1 MTATVI
7 TEEPPVEAHRV
18 ESVTAADG
26 TPLALHQWIPKNP
39 KAAVFYVHGLQSHA
53 GWLFETGPELARR
66 QIAVYAPDR
75 RGSGSSGGPRG
86 HLPSSAAVLDDYTA
100 HFEAV
105 RARHPEH
112 LPVTAVGQSFGG
124 SVLAALL
131 ATGRISPDGVVLC
144 APALGQQQARHG
156 QEGVRRLRTLQGHRT
171 SPVTLKDEDYTRQQ
185 PYLAFMA
192 NDHAMLRQ
200 ITDGFRAVMAE
211 LELLY
216 TEGPRWDIGS
226 PAAPVHFA
234 RPERD
239 PIIDLDT
246 ARSTLARMCPDTVD
260 AHFDA
265 DSHYLEFSPVRAQ
278 FWDWL
283 ADVALRTP
291 KAPAPPTD
299 AAAIA
304 GAAAPAGHRTQPA
317 ACPGGPR

>member
-7 TEEPPVEAHRV
+7 TEERPAGLYYAET
-18 ESVTAADG
+18 VTAADG
-26 TPLALHQWIPKNP
+26 IPLALHQWIPENP

-75 RGSGSSGGPRG
+75 RGSGASGGPRG
-86 HLPSSAAVLDDYTA
+86 HLTSATAALDDYTA
-100 HFEAV
+100 HFETV
-105 RARHPEH
+105 RARHPAG

-124 SVLAALL
+124 SLLAALL
-131 ATGRISPDGVVLC
+131 ATGRIAPNGVVLC

-156 QEGVRRLRTLQGHRT
+156 REGVRHLRTLHGHRG
-171 SPVTLKDEDYTRQQ
+171 SPVTLKDEDYTGEQR
-185 PYLAFMA
+185 YLTFMA

-200 ITDGFRAVMAE
+200 VTDGFRAVMAE

-216 TEGPRWDIGS
+216 TEGAWWDFGS
-226 PAAPVHFA
+226 APVPVHFA

-239 PIIDLDT
+239 PIIDLDA
-246 ARSTLARMCPDTVD
+246 ARSTLARMCPDAVD

-265 DSHYLEFSPVRAQ
+265 DRHYLEFSPVRGQ

-283 ADVALRTP
+283 AGVAARTG
-291 KAPAPPTD
+291 AVAPTD
-299 AAAIA
+299 PT
-304 GAAAPAGHRTQPA
+304 APVCHGTQVVVG
-317 ACPGGPR
+317 PGGPR